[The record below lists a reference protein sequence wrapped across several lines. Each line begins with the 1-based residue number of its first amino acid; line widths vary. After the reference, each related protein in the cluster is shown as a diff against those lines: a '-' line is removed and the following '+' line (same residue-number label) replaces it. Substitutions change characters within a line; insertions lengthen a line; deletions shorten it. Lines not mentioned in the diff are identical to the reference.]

1 MKRMK
6 EKFNH
11 VFSDNL
17 KRLRKLERLTQ
28 RDISQILNTDRSA
41 IANYERGARIPPLE
55 ILVAIAEHFNIS
67 LDYLILGKRASEGLG
82 QSSNQEVIN
91 ELMAE
96 NMALME
102 SHMNITRENQGF
114 NKEVE
119 ILTNLI
125 SSLKTYNQLLERK
138 IKDMK

>member
-1 MKRMK
+1 MK

-28 RDISQILNTDRSA
+28 RDISEILKTDRSA
-41 IANYERGARIPPLE
+41 IANYERGARVPPLD
-55 ILVAIAEHFNIS
+55 ILVSIAEHFNIS
-67 LDYLILGKRASEGLG
+67 LDYLILGKRSSENTS
-82 QSSNQEVIN
+82 QSANQEIVN

-96 NMALME
+96 NIALME
-102 SHMNITRENQGF
+102 NHINITKENGSL
-114 NKEVE
+114 NREVE
-119 ILTNLI
+119 ILSNVI

-138 IKDMK
+138 LKLK

>member
-1 MKRMK
+1 MK

-28 RDISQILNTDRSA
+28 RDISEILNTDRSA
-41 IANYERGARIPPLE
+41 IANYERGARVPPLD
-55 ILVAIAEHFNIS
+55 ILVSIAEHFNIS
-67 LDYLILGKRASEGLG
+67 LDYLILGKRSSENTS
-82 QSSNQEVIN
+82 QSANQEIVN

-96 NMALME
+96 NIALME
-102 SHMNITRENQGF
+102 NHINITKENGSL
-114 NKEVE
+114 NREVE
-119 ILTNLI
+119 ILSNVI

-138 IKDMK
+138 LKLK

>member
-6 EKFNH
+6 EKFDH
-11 VFSDNL
+11 VFSENL
-17 KRLRKLERLTQ
+17 KRLRKLDRLTQ
-28 RDISQILNTDRSA
+28 RDISEILKTDRSA

-67 LDYLILGKRASEGLG
+67 LDYLILGKRASEGG
-82 QSSNQEVIN
+82 SQSANQEVVN

-102 SHMNITRENQGF
+102 NHMSITRENDAF

-119 ILTNLI
+119 ILTNVI
-125 SSLKTYNQLLERK
+125 ASLKTYNQLLERK
-138 IKDMK
+138 VKDKK

>member
-1 MKRMK
+1 MK

-28 RDISQILNTDRSA
+28 RDISEILNTDRSA
-41 IANYERGARIPPLE
+41 IANYERGARVPPLD
-55 ILVAIAEHFNIS
+55 ILVSIAEHFNIS
-67 LDYLILGKRASEGLG
+67 LDYLILGKRSSENTS
-82 QSSNQEVIN
+82 QSANQEIVN

-96 NMALME
+96 NIALME
-102 SHMNITRENQGF
+102 NHINITKENVSL
-114 NKEVE
+114 NREVE
-119 ILTNLI
+119 ILSNVI

-138 IKDMK
+138 LKLK

>member
-1 MKRMK
+1 ME

-11 VFSDNL
+11 IFSDNL

-28 RDISQILNTDRSA
+28 RDISEILKTDRSA
-41 IANYERGARIPPLE
+41 IANYERGARVPPLDV
-55 ILVAIAEHFNIS
+55 LVTIAEHFNIS
-67 LDYLILGKRASEGLG
+67 LDYLILGKRTSDTGS
-82 QSSNQEVIN
+82 QSANQEVVN

-102 SHMNITRENQGF
+102 NHMNITRENTSLT
-114 NKEVE
+114 KEVE
-119 ILTNLI
+119 ILSNVI

-138 IKDMK
+138 IKAKK

>member
-1 MKRMK
+1 MR

-28 RDISQILNTDRSA
+28 KGISEILKTDRSA
-41 IANYERGARIPPLE
+41 IANYERGARIPPLD
-55 ILVAIAEHFNIS
+55 ILISIAEHFNIS
-67 LDYLILGKRASEGLG
+67 LDYLILGKRSTE
-82 QSSNQEVIN
+82 SNQTTKQEFTN

-102 SHMNITRENQGF
+102 NHMNITRDND
-114 NKEVE
+114 NLKKEVE
-119 ILTNLI
+119 ILSNVI
-125 SSLKTYNQLLERK
+125 ASMKTYNQLLEK
-138 IKDMK
+138 KLKDS